1 MCSTYGFHRF
11 RDRSVLE
18 DSLHSNCSPYSDP
31 GITQVEYLLARAFS
45 VSVSEKTLFARKLKA
60 AKTFPLQIREN
71 VFSSSWKEHGWLPFS
86 KGSCL
91 YGFRKH
97 FFVQPGR
104 AALNTFLLVNE
115 QNLELALFYL

>member
-1 MCSTYGFHRF
+1 MSRQKCVLLMVSTDFVIARF
-11 RDRSVLE
+11 EKIPLK
-18 DSLHSNCSPYSDP
+18 LHSNCSHYSDR
-31 GITQVEYLLARAFS
+31 GIPQVEYLLARAFS

-97 FFVQPGR
+97 FYLFNLVEQR
-104 AALNTFLLVNE
+104 STFFFL
-115 QNLELALFYL
+115 